1 MIFFFFNFSNIM
13 IKIQILEHIRIMS
26 KKLSDDKTILVTGG
40 AGFIGSHLVDAL
52 VSRGLKVRVVDDL
65 SRGSLDN
72 LQQCLDKIDFI
83 QGDIADM
90 KIAEDA
96 LKGCDYCFHLAA
108 VVGGVSFMNSNPDQ
122 IFKSMLINYNM
133 FEADRKMDLSNLLY
147 VSSACTYPVN
157 LQLTESQPSLKEE
170 DVLKCG
176 AMPDS
181 DYGWVKLV
189 GEIQSQ
195 AYVRSYGMPIVIVRP
210 FNPYGPRECF
220 NPDHSHVIPALIK
233 RAVQKEDPFKVWGD
247 GLQIRTFTYVTD
259 LVEGLILAMEKA
271 LPGDPINISDE
282 NYVTIHEL
290 VALVLKVT
298 QHSPTVLYDV
308 TKPEGVKSR
317 RCDMSKAYDVL
328 GWFPKICL
336 EEGLRNTLEWYLKS
350 EFSGAMSKA

>member
-1 MIFFFFNFSNIM
+1 
-13 IKIQILEHIRIMS
+13 MS
-26 KKLSDDKTILVTGG
+26 KKMLDGKMVLVTGG

-52 VSRGLKVRVVDDL
+52 VRRGFKVRVVDDL
-65 SRGSLDN
+65 SRGSLSN
-72 LQQCLDKIDFI
+72 LQKCRDKIDFVE
-83 QGDIADM
+83 GDLADM
-90 KIAEDA
+90 KIAEDV

-108 VVGGVSFMNSNPDQ
+108 VVGGVSFMTSNPAQ
-122 IFKSMLINYNM
+122 IFKSLLINYNV
-133 FEADRKMDLSNLLY
+133 FEAARKMDLPNLLY

-157 LQLTESQPSLKEE
+157 LQLAECQPSLKEE

-181 DYGWVKLV
+181 DYGWVKIV

-195 AYVRSYGMPIVIVRP
+195 AYVRSYEMRIVIVRP

-220 NPDHSHVIPALIK
+220 NPDHSHVIPALIR

-271 LPGDPINISDE
+271 LPGDPINISNE
-282 NYVTIHEL
+282 NYVTIREL

-298 QHSPTVLYDV
+298 RHTPTVLYDT

-317 RCDMSKAYDVL
+317 RCDMSKAYRVL
-328 GWFPKICL
+328 GWSPKICL

-350 EFSGAMSKA
+350 ELSGTISKV